1 YVSLQCYHRQQ
12 HLRSFPTR
20 RSSDLDFL
28 KREVQQAQEELEQ
41 IDNNLFAMN
50 NKDDV
55 RMLAERHGVLLENMA
70 EITTELERKKNQ
82 LISLQRLANPEVA
95 ADPDV
100 RIAVLSQNTDYS
112 ALDKEL
118 RTLLLQRVALEPDA
132 GARNPELLNLNRR
145 IEELQKI

>member
-1 YVSLQCYHRQQ
+1 
-12 HLRSFPTR
+12 
-20 RSSDLDFL
+20 
-28 KREVQQAQEELEQ
+28 
-41 IDNNLFAMN
+41 
-50 NKDDV
+50 
-55 RMLAERHGVLLENMA
+55 LAERHGVLLENMA

-145 IEELQKI
+145 IEELQKIMKNMEENIFN